1 MKVTIDM
8 ESSSESDERDE
19 EETLLLSLLYRRR
32 SRRRR
37 SRSVWVRAIFA
48 KRQQQGEYS
57 NLLQEMRLSDPQCHF
72 QYLRMS
78 KERFDILLSLV
89 GPLLAKR
96 HYFSGQRTEI
106 TPAER
111 LAVTL
116 RYLATGNSQVSLSF
130 NFRIGRSTI
139 CGIVRETSQA
149 IWDALNTLYVRAPSN
164 QQEWKGISDQFES
177 QWNFPNCVG
186 AVDGKHIIVQAPSNS
201 GSSFFNYKGTHSIVL
216 MAVCDAYYRF
226 ILLDIGDTGRHSDG
240 GVFSN
245 STFGKAVIEGTLPLP
260 PDCSLPGT
268 SQPDVPYV
276 IVGDA
281 AFPLKINLMRPYPGR
296 NLPEPRAIFNYRLS
310 RARRVIENSFGV
322 LAARWRIFRRPIIA
336 KPDNVVVYTKASI
349 ALHNFLR
356 TTESSVYCPPGFID
370 SEDADGNV
378 ICGSWREE
386 QGSSGGLSPVSQ
398 AGSNHHSRIAA
409 MTRDNFCTY
418 FNSTQGELS
427 WQYHHVRRTH

>member
-96 HYFSGQRTEI
+96 HYFSRQRTEI

-310 RARRVIENSFGV
+310 RA
-322 LAARWRIFRRPIIA
+322 
-336 KPDNVVVYTKASI
+336 
-349 ALHNFLR
+349 LHNFLR